1 LVHIAS
7 SLLLLPEVVVDV
19 EVCDVHVYV
28 EIHEVVGLL
37 GLFREGVRLVGL
49 VLVLLGMLLWLEEL
63 LRVADVNGWR
73 RLEAVG
79 GTWRLLRLAR
89 ALVEVIEVWH
99 LEVILG
105 EEVEITGE
113 VLLRW
118 RLEGRC
124 LVELEEIVE
133 SSWKEWVHEVILRL
147 PLLVD
152 FLLLFG
158 LLP

>member
-1 LVHIAS
+1 M
-7 SLLLLPEVVVDV
+7 
-19 EVCDVHVYV
+19 
-28 EIHEVVGLL
+28 
-37 GLFREGVRLVGL
+37 GL

-63 LRVADVNGWR
+63 LRVAEVNGWW

-79 GTWRLLRLAR
+79 GTWRLLRLAW

-105 EEVEITGE
+105 EEVEITGK

-133 SSWKEWVHEVILRL
+133 SSCKEWVHEVILRL
-147 PLLVD
+147 SLLVD